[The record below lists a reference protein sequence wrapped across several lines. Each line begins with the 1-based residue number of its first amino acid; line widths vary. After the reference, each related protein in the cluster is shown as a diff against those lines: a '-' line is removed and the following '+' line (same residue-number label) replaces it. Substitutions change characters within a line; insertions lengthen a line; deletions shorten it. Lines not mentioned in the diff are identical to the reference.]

1 MVALEAGPWLESSR
15 LCVDDI
21 ASPGVGAAN
30 PAIGRSNSYQLCC
43 SGSLGSVG
51 VLGALRGGRGGR
63 GCGTGRSCV
72 CSGACGWVDRPGGGH
87 AEPCAAEVQGCE
99 ASCEDDGPNS
109 IITRV
114 EKKEGRCRVGGARS
128 MRHQASGSHAS
139 MLPLWLGTR
148 DLTRCFGVRP
158 RQRDVQSSPGRY
170 HKIYGLFV
178 RSEKI
183 QKKSISEKTTAQSR
197 WLRGS
202 QCIE

>member
-1 MVALEAGPWLESSR
+1 MVGSHVLALLF
-15 LCVDDI
+15 
-21 ASPGVGAAN
+21 
-30 PAIGRSNSYQLCC
+30 
-43 SGSLGSVG
+43 
-51 VLGALRGGRGGR
+51 
-63 GCGTGRSCV
+63 
-72 CSGACGWVDRPGGGH
+72 
-87 AEPCAAEVQGCE
+87 
-99 ASCEDDGPNS
+99 
-109 IITRV
+109 IISQTRV

-139 MLPLWLGTR
+139 MLPRWLGTR

-202 QCIE
+202 QHCSLGAQNADRSDKISTGHTLKTWE